1 MRYGIGSSQCQ
12 RCGLIRPQGD
22 LRAALRA
29 ARPGCESFDAE
40 RQIVAQGEDEEN
52 FPTSC
57 VPNLASMQ
65 LTNVVLAVSLALSW
79 MCRETAISG
88 YS

>member
-22 LRAALRA
+22 LWAALRA
-29 ARPGCESFDAE
+29 ARSGCESFDAE
-40 RQIVAQGEDEEN
+40 RQIVTQGEDEKN
-52 FPTSC
+52 SPTSC

-65 LTNVVLAVSLALSW
+65 LTNVVLAVSRALSW
-79 MCRETAISG
+79 MCQETAISG